1 MLIAFRRTSR
11 SALLYTTVKL
21 RMNQEAKLV
30 IPREDLQ
37 NIHDE
42 RVKNVAMLRAEGIE
56 AVEDD
61 ELRVV
66 VRLLLD
72 EADVARRGS

>member
-1 MLIAFRRTSR
+1 
-11 SALLYTTVKL
+11 
-21 RMNQEAKLV
+21 MNQEAKLF

-42 RVKNVAMLRAEGIE
+42 RVKNVAVLRTEGIE

-72 EADVARRGS
+72 EADVARRSS